1 MIERILPEGLAVSE
15 AFDDPDDATLF
26 PEEEAVVRNAVDS
39 RRREF
44 TTIRTCARRA
54 LAELGLPPTPVL
66 PGEGGAPRWP
76 ETVVG
81 SLTHCTGYRG
91 AVLGR
96 TSEFA
101 MIGIDAEP
109 HAPLPEGILDAT
121 TLATERRHLRLL
133 GAADPGVHWD
143 RLLFCM
149 KEAVFKAW
157 YPFTGQALGF
167 EDADI
172 TIDLA
177 DSTFDARILS
187 PDTPPGIGLTHL
199 EGRWL
204 TANGLA
210 LAAITVPPT
219 GVPEMAT
226 KIVQVSGGPHP
237 GGGGDRHDRR
247 PQGKQ

>member
-1 MIERILPEGLAVSE
+1 MIERILPAGLAVSE
-15 AFDDPDDATLF
+15 AFDDPADATLF
-26 PEEEAVVRNAVDS
+26 PEEAAVVRNAVDS

-44 TTIRTCARRA
+44 TTIRMCARRA
-54 LAELGLPPTPVL
+54 LAGLGLPPVPVL

-76 ETVVG
+76 EAVVG

-96 TSEFA
+96 ATEFA

-121 TLATERRHLRLL
+121 ALPTERRHLRLL

-157 YPFTGQALGF
+157 YPFTGHALGF

-172 TIDLA
+172 SIDLA
-177 DSTFDARILS
+177 ESTFDARILV
-187 PDTPPGIGLTHL
+187 PHTLGGGARLDRL

-204 TANGLA
+204 TGGGLA
-210 LAAITVPPT
+210 LAAITVPVAQLPST
-219 GVPEMAT
+219 TAAP
-226 KIVQVSGGPHP
+226 
-237 GGGGDRHDRR
+237 
-247 PQGKQ
+247 

>member
-1 MIERILPEGLAVSE
+1 MIERILPAGLAYAE
-15 AFDDPDDATLF
+15 AFDDPVDATLH

-44 TTIRTCARRA
+44 TTVRMCARRA
-54 LAELGLPPTPVL
+54 LADLGLPPVPVL

-76 ETVVG
+76 EEVVG

-96 TSEFA
+96 ATEYA

-109 HAPLPEGILDAT
+109 HAPLPEGILEAT
-121 TLATERRHLRLL
+121 SLATERSHLRLL
-133 GAADPGVHWD
+133 AAADPGTHWD

-157 YPFTGQALGF
+157 FPFTGQALGF

-172 TIDLA
+172 TVDLA
-177 DSTFDARILS
+177 ESTFSARILA
-187 PDTPPGIGLTHL
+187 PDVLPGVLPGGGGRPARLD
-199 EGRWL
+199 GRWL
-204 TANGLA
+204 THGGLA
-210 LAAITVPPT
+210 LAAIAVPGRP
-219 GVPEMAT
+219 ARA
-226 KIVQVSGGPHP
+226 SGGPSAP
-237 GGGGDRHDRR
+237 SA
-247 PQGKQ
+247 